1 MMVVKYGGNAMRDE
15 NGDFARAIADAINKG
30 EEIVIVHG
38 GGPQINEALS
48 KAGIESQWVSGL
60 RVTTQQVFE
69 IVENILVNQVGPAL
83 AVSLQSAGIKAHSF
97 SARALPTIYSEKMEL
112 SVGGEVRDVG
122 LVGKVTRVD
131 TAQILELLSKDVTPV
146 VAPISSSMDC
156 SYGLNVNADS
166 AAAAIASG
174 LNATALIIMTDVAG
188 IYRNWPDESSLIDT
202 ISAEELESI
211 KDSFNDGMSP
221 KVQATLDALAFGV
234 KAVRIIDG
242 TKPEA
247 FASALAGRGGT
258 LVSA

>member
-69 IVENILVNQVGPAL
+69 IVENILVNQVGPEL

-156 SYGLNVNADS
+156 SYGLNV
-166 AAAAIASG
+166 
-174 LNATALIIMTDVAG
+174 TALIIMTDVAG
-188 IYRNWPDESSLIDT
+188 IYRNWPEESSLIHT

-221 KVQATLDALAFGV
+221 KVQATLDALALGV